1 MLRKDCNLAR
11 MQQTTGDQ
19 RWVRY
24 EVMVMVM
31 CDQDQ
36 VYGCCKTGYILLAT
50 LYIHIHSPTR
60 VWHSPQLRIST
71 WCRAEPL
78 KCSILW
84 PHHFS
89 KG

>member
-19 RWVRY
+19 RWVVRY

-50 LYIHIHSPTR
+50 LYIHIHSPT
-60 VWHSPQLRIST
+60 VSGILPST
-71 WCRAEPL
+71 GYQHGAGL
-78 KCSILW
+78 SL
-84 PHHFS
+84 
-89 KG
+89 